1 MRITR
6 TRVTA
11 RIMMMVMTKV
21 NVEAGFVCI
30 HNPSKAEYYSIVH
43 LYILIKQKMK
53 YIAESTAMHDVIPVM
68 QICS

>member
-53 YIAESTAMHDVIPVM
+53 YIA
-68 QICS
+68 